1 MQEQSLAEGNDV
13 EARREKENDTAKPSD
28 AVVSFREGLK
38 GSINISEISPF
49 DAKKI
54 WNA

>member
-1 MQEQSLAEGNDV
+1 MQEQSLMEGNDV
-13 EARREKENDTAKPSD
+13 DARLEKENDAAKPSD

-38 GSINISEISPF
+38 GCINISKISPF

>member
-1 MQEQSLAEGNDV
+1 MD
-13 EARREKENDTAKPSD
+13 ARHEKENDTAKPSD

-38 GSINISEISPF
+38 GCINISNSKISPF

-54 WNA
+54 WND